1 MCSIVSMAT
10 TVDLSFNTM
19 GSTGWSTSYGSHT
32 YEPTG
37 ADYKVVFSNFS
48 KQTST
53 ITDIPVTKSGNI
65 VISLKNNKTFQSV
78 KFTLKQWGSKAKTA
92 KLQYSVNGT
101 TFTDF
106 NPAISSSNFSIEAT
120 SIPEGTVAIKLD
132 LSANPKNQVAV
143 ASIDYEVVT
152 GGPSK
157 EEVTLTWSETSKTIL
172 LNEAFVQP
180 TLTVSPEAAASSV
193 VYSSSNSELLAVTTD
208 GTMTLTPNVA
218 GKAVITATIPAEDE
232 KYSYAEAKYTLTVK
246 DPNAKGYVLVTDA
259 SQLVPN
265 SEVLLVNAAAS
276 KALGTT
282 QNTNDRNAVSVE
294 IADNEVTPVEGAE
307 IITIEQSGNNWAF
320 KTASGYLAAGSTSSN
335 SLKTQDASVAATVT
349 ITSAG
354 VASITFQNISSRNL
368 LQYNSSSN
376 FFRCYSSAQSNG
388 DIQIY
393 QKAAEVAPK
402 APEAVVVTAGD
413 RTFENDGEYEI
424 EAGTVVNIAAEGATS
439 IKIEAGDGS
448 EAIVSEGAST
458 TWTPAVGEYIPT
470 ITATNE
476 AGSVDITFTLTV
488 IAPKQPNGL
497 AYETTTFELTTA
509 NAGDFSAP
517 ELTNP
522 YNLPVTYSSSNED
535 LAVVMEDG
543 QVIVDS
549 KPGTATITATFA
561 GNDTYS
567 AGSVSY
573 TINVTK
579 VYTSIADVLTADNN
593 AEIRFDFPMTV
604 GYVSEAKNNCY
615 VTDGKGGYILVFDA
629 NKSISYAAGDVI
641 PAGWTAKYTV
651 FNGLP
656 EIAVVG
662 YTLPESTETGEYEIA
677 TVSAADLASQP
688 LCRIVKVE
696 GVTFTEATPA
706 TNSEFTG
713 TSAETTIGFYN
724 QMKLASVAAGD
735 YDVTVIVSVFDKTAT
750 AIAAPGQ
757 FIPVEYYLLPID
769 APTIKID
776 GVEFTDF
783 DTAIDLQKGTKTV
796 TITAVDESHHIYHK
810 HSATG
815 NAENVAPLADTEDG
829 YTWVQSHT
837 ADIPVSLN
845 GTLSFYA
852 QHPVSGAKSEVKT
865 LTFVGDSTAIFEVEA
880 GVSGEAEWFDLT
892 GRRVAKPAKGG
903 VYIIKEGSKT
913 SKRAF

>member
-1 MCSIVSMAT
+1 MAT
-10 TVDLSFNTM
+10 LAWD
-19 GSTGWSTSYGSHT
+19 
-32 YEPTG
+32 PTE
-37 ADYKVVFSNFS
+37 
-48 KQTST
+48 ST
-53 ITDIPVTKSGNI
+53 INLGDEFSAP
-65 VISLKNNKTFQSV
+65 
-78 KFTLKQWGSKAKTA
+78 TLS
-92 KLQYSVNGT
+92 
-101 TFTDF
+101 
-106 NPAISSSNFSIEAT
+106 AT
-120 SIPEGTVAIKLD
+120 VEGT
-132 LSANPKNQVAV
+132 ANAEALAAV
-143 ASIDYEVVT
+143 TY
-152 GGPSK
+152 
-157 EEVTLTWSETSKTIL
+157 TSDNEGL
-172 LNEAFVQP
+172 LNYV
-180 TLTVSPEAAASSV
+180 
-193 VYSSSNSELLAVTTD
+193 D
-208 GTMTLTPNVA
+208 GTWNFTPNVA
-218 GKAVITATIPAEDE
+218 GTATITASIPSDNEIF
-232 KYSYAEAKYTLTVK
+232 SSNEAKYTLTVV
-246 DPNAKGYVLVTDA
+246 DPNAVNNTVINHTFFNYTGSAYEAKTNTDNGFTF
-259 SQLVPN
+259 SSVYSGSS
-265 SEVLLVNAAAS
+265 SEL
-276 KALGTT
+276 TF
-282 QNTNDRNAVSVE
+282 NT
-294 IADNEVTPVEGAE
+294 
-307 IITIEQSGNNWAF
+307 GNKN
-320 KTASGYLAAGSTSSN
+320 G
-335 SLKTQDASVAATVT
+335 
-349 ITSAG
+349 G
-354 VASITFQNISSRNL
+354 VASGVVVSAV
-368 LQYNSSSN
+368 NSSYIITSIDIEMTSTSGSLGLN
-376 FFRCYSSAQSNG
+376 AYSRATAFDALVKGTAPTVPSDAKKLNSSAIQSSTTVNINDNAFAILPSATG
-388 DIQIY
+388 VIHVKKVTVHY
-393 QKAAEVAPK
+393 KKAEAT

-413 RTFENDGEYEI
+413 RTFENDGDYEI

-488 IAPKQPNGL
+488 TASKQPNGL

-593 AEIRFDFPMTV
+593 TEIRFDFPMTV
-604 GYVSEAKNNCY
+604 GYVSGNYCY
-615 VTDGKGGYILVFDA
+615 VTDGKGGYILVFGNNNNINYSA
-629 NKSISYAAGDVI
+629 NDVI

-651 FNGLP
+651 YNGLP
-656 EIAVVG
+656 EIATKG
-662 YTLPESTETGEYEIA
+662 YTLPESTETGTYEIA
-677 TVSAADLASQP
+677 TVNAADLASQP

-796 TITAVDESHHIYHK
+796 TITATDESHHIYHK